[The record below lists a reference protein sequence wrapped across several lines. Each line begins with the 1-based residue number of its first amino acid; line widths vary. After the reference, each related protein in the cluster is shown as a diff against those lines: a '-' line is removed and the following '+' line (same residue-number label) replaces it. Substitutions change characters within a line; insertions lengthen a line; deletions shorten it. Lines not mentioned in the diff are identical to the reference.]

1 MATNQN
7 LLQVNIYSP
16 EGLVYT
22 HYSRGV
28 VVKTTGGEMMIMP
41 NHVPVIASLTVGVVK
56 VLRRDESVKDNFIA
70 INGGVLE
77 MYNNVVEIMATFAIR
92 ARDIDEAAAQID
104 KQVAE
109 AELETAISKE
119 DMVAYRRAQIALS
132 RAINMINVSE
142 KNM

>member
-41 NHVPVIASLTVGVVK
+41 NHVPVIASLTVGAVK

-77 MYNNVVEIMATFAIR
+77 MHNNVVEIMATFAIR